1 MKKIKLLVP
10 CLLAIGSITAQ
21 TTSDDGKV
29 NVIKCSYFGIS
40 RPLSELF
47 EVNPAEEDVPAYQQK
62 ESKDREHRVAQTFI
76 HSASE
81 GPEYQESMEARQT
94 TMGTRQAMAP
104 LTNWGGQT
112 GGGAPPDPSGEAG
125 LAHFVQAVNATPF
138 KVYNKTN
145 GAAVGTVKNI
155 GSLWSPAVSNDGDP
169 IVMYDKFADRWFLS
183 QFGLNNNEMY
193 IAISTSGDP
202 SGSYYTY
209 TFNSP
214 DFPDYLKF
222 SIWWDGYYMTANYS
236 DKVFCFERDEMLNG
250 NPNARAFSK
259 SFSGP
264 SGTGFFVPLPGSAD
278 GPLPA
283 SGTPCP
289 IFYYT
294 DNAWGGSNTD
304 AIKILKMTTTWG
316 ATPSATISLDA
327 TVPLLAFDASYNS
340 NWDDIPQPG
349 TTDKLDGIGGV
360 LTYRAPWRKWTG
372 YNSVVLNF
380 GVKLSSTQRS
390 IRWVE
395 LRQDQ
400 TSGVWSKYQEGTYAP
415 DATSR
420 WVGSIAMDDNGN
432 IALCYA
438 ASNSTDVYPSL
449 CYTGRLANDPLGT
462 MTFTETV
469 AKAGTGS
476 QTGFNRFGDYSHTSL
491 DPDGLTFWH
500 TGEYMGGSGTSG
512 TSRTRIYSFRLD
524 NTPMGIDS
532 KENAPTFIYYQAE
545 NVLNIKASKLPSDEE
560 LTVDLFDITGKEI
573 SKKKITPTSNS
584 FETAIS
590 VQGLAPGSY
599 LVRVGK
605 TNFQK
610 VIKVIIK

>member
-1 MKKIKLLVP
+1 MKKIKFLVP
-10 CLLAIGSITAQ
+10 CLFAFGSIVSQ
-21 TTSDDGKV
+21 NISDDSKV
-29 NVIKCSYFGIS
+29 NIIKCSSFGIS
-40 RPLSELF
+40 KPLSELF
-47 EVNPAEEDVPAYQQK
+47 EQEPAEEDVPDYQKK
-62 ESKDREHRVAQTFI
+62 ESKDRERRLPQTFL
-76 HSASE
+76 HTAQE
-81 GPEYQESMEARQT
+81 GSEYQESIEARQT
-94 TMGTRQAMAP
+94 TMGTRQSQGT
-104 LTNWGGQT
+104 LTNWGGQN
-112 GGGAPPDPSGEAG
+112 GIGAPPDPSGEAG
-125 LAHFVQAVNATPF
+125 LEHYVQAVNATPF
-138 KVYNKTN
+138 KIYNKTT

-169 IVMYDKFADRWFLS
+169 IVMYDKYSDRWFLS
-183 QFGLNNNEMY
+183 QFGVNNNEIY

-202 SGSYYTY
+202 SGTYYTY

-222 SIWWDGYYMTANYS
+222 SIWWDGYYMTANYN

-259 SFSGP
+259 TFTGP
-264 SGTGFFVPLPGSAD
+264 SGAGFFVPLSGSAD

-283 SGTPCP
+283 TGTPCP

-294 DNAWGGSNTD
+294 DNGWGGSNTD

-316 ATPSATISLDA
+316 TTPSATIVLDA
-327 TVPLLAFDASYNS
+327 TVPLLGFDSS
-340 NWDDIPQPG
+340 SDWGWDDIPQPG
-349 TTDKLDGIGGV
+349 TNDKLDGLAGF

-380 GVKLSSTQRS
+380 AVKLSSTQRS

-400 TSGVWSKYQEGTYAP
+400 TSGTWTKYQEGTYAP
-415 DATSR
+415 DASCR
-420 WVGSIAMDDNGN
+420 WAGSIAMDDNGN

-438 ASNSTDVYPSL
+438 KSDAIDVYPSL
-449 CYTGRLANDPLGT
+449 CYTGRLSTDPLGT
-462 MTFTETV
+462 MSFTETV

-500 TGEYMGGSGTSG
+500 TGEYLGGTGTSG
-512 TSRTRIYSFRLD
+512 SSRTRIYSFRLD
-524 NTPMGIDS
+524 GSSGIAD
-532 KENAPTFIYYQAE
+532 KENKPVFSSFQTE
-545 NVLNIKASKLPSDEE
+545 NQLNFKASNLPSNEE
-560 LTVDLFDITGKEI
+560 LVVDLFDITGKQI
-573 SKKKITPTSNS
+573 SGKKVVPVSNS
-584 FETAIS
+584 FETSIN
-590 VQGLAPGSY
+590 VGGLASGTY

-610 VIKVIIK
+610 VVKVVIK